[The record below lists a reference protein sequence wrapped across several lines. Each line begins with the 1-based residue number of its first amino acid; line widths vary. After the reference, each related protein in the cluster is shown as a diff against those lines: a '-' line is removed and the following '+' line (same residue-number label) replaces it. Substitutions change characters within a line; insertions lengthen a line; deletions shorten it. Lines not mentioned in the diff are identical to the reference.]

1 MVDSKTTPTVFGQ
14 SPYLP
19 PKSKPIQSLAISNS
33 QDSLSCLGHSIL
45 YFRIILYLLAEVIII
60 YGLSHWISTQG
71 ISIRMPHTWSVYY
84 FEAEVL

>member
-1 MVDSKTTPTVFGQ
+1 MVDSKTTPAVLGQ
-14 SPYLP
+14 FPYLP

-33 QDSLSCLGHSIL
+33 QDSLSCLGRSIL
-45 YFRIILYLLAEVIII
+45 YVRIILDLLAEVIIF
-60 YGLSHWISTQG
+60 YGLSHQISTQG